1 MDTSTLNYLAIC
13 MYFLTVDAYA
23 FSGGNLSWGSIE
35 LALVFN
41 VKLLTL
47 KVLYYETTDLES
59 AIMKLSDN
67 HLRCIISTCYS
78 NTFENVIQGLIGQC
92 QKLWY
97 YICDIVTNLTY
108 SNLHHLSVWCMVLC
122 SM

>member
-1 MDTSTLNYLAIC
+1 

-47 KVLYYETTDLES
+47 KVLYCETTDLES

-67 HLRCIISTCYS
+67 HLSCIISTCYS
-78 NTFENVIQGLIGQC
+78 CIFENGTLDLIGQC
-92 QKLWY
+92 VSIFVIYCRKF
-97 YICDIVTNLTY
+97 DIIKFTSLIIV
-108 SNLHHLSVWCMVLC
+108 
-122 SM
+122 

>member
-1 MDTSTLNYLAIC
+1 

-41 VKLLTL
+41 VKMLTL
-47 KVLYYETTDLES
+47 KVLYCETTDLES

-67 HLRCIISTCYS
+67 HFSCIIRTYNSYI
-78 NTFENVIQGLIGQC
+78 FENVTQGLIGQS
-92 QKLWY
+92 QKIVSAYLGY
-97 YICDIVTNLTY
+97 CHKFDIIKFTSLIIV
-108 SNLHHLSVWCMVLC
+108 
-122 SM
+122 